1 MQKCGQLLGWKT
13 ERRALLGAGLG
24 LAPVLAGVA
33 HADSPS
39 ELPPQIGDQFVYLT
53 GPKKGEVVKAADLPL
68 GGPQVQ
74 AYPVDPKTKLVRDG
88 SRLNLVVLIRLDPK
102 TLDADTAK
110 NAADG
115 VVAYSDVCTHQG
127 CAVNMWVK
135 EIGALFCSCH
145 GSIYDPKASATVLGG
160 PAPRP
165 LPPLGLKME
174 DGIPAVAKGFT
185 ERVGPEQV

>member
-24 LAPVLAGVA
+24 LAPVFAGVA
-33 HADSPS
+33 RADNPS
-39 ELPPQIGDQFVYLT
+39 EIPPQIGDRFVYLT

-74 AYPVDPKTKLVRDG
+74 VYPVDPKTKMVRDG
-88 SRLNLVVLIRLDPK
+88 SRLNLVVLVRLDPK

-127 CAVNMWVK
+127 CAVNMWAK
-135 EIGALFCSCH
+135 ELGALFCSCH
-145 GSIYDPKASATVLGG
+145 GSIYDPKAGAAVLGG

-174 DGIPAVAKGFT
+174 DGSPVVAKGFT